1 MQRDGHIRL
10 LPIQVANKI
19 AAGEVVERPASVVK
33 ELLENAIDAGASR
46 IDVTVTAGGRNLVE
60 VRDNGCGMNRDDA
73 LLSLERQATSKIRDV
88 DDIEHIDTLGFRG
101 EAIPSIASV
110 SRFILK
116 TRRAADE
123 SGTELTVV
131 GGSLQDVREAGLP
144 PGTTIEVRDLFFN
157 VPARRKFLRAY
168 QTEQAHIRTIFTV
181 HALAHPNIG
190 MSLTSDGRELT
201 RLPPDA
207 TLEERV
213 RDLFGPDFC
222 ADLRVVDDTSN
233 AIRVHGFVSLP
244 NQLRNDRSEQ
254 YIFINGRPAT
264 APVILYALREAYP
277 PLAAERK
284 PIVLLFIEM
293 PPEGVDVNV
302 HPTKREVR
310 FHKPA
315 EVREA
320 IIRAIRIALQRTEER
335 VQNAGVPTIPDAAP
349 HTPSE
354 IIEGQQP
361 IPNQGENSQPPG
373 SATAGSQPTSAEG
386 VAPFPSR
393 GTPLPPS
400 PSFAYPLR
408 VPQAPVGTG
417 LPLFPTSQRQPES
430 SWRPDFSATDISRTP
445 TPSGS
450 SQQAPWQWC
459 RVLGMLEGG
468 YALLETEDGHVT
480 LDPRAARERVLFEQL
495 MANHDKDEAFS
506 QRLLL
511 PETVQLPPAD
521 SARLAKH
528 LEVLQ
533 AMGFAVDSF
542 GDSDHFVI
550 EALPSL
556 LGDVSCRELL
566 ANIAHDLENAG
577 VRRGTEKWREEI
589 IAKAACRVMVGQ
601 TRTATLPEIEKLVAA
616 LVKTRMPYTC
626 PRGRPTMI
634 FTSYRE
640 LDRKFGK

>member
-46 IDVTVTAGGRNLVE
+46 IDVTVTAGGRKLVE
-60 VRDNGCGMNRDDA
+60 IRDNGCGMNRDDA

-123 SGTELTVV
+123 SGTELTVI

-181 HALAHPNIG
+181 HALAHPKIG

-201 RLPPDA
+201 RLPADA

-222 ADLRVVDDTSN
+222 ADLRMVDSTSN
-233 AIRVHGFVSLP
+233 GVRVHGFVSLP

-315 EVREA
+315 EVRES
-320 IIRAIRIALQRTEER
+320 IIRAIRLALQSGESSTTPDSRPSEAPAPE
-335 VQNAGVPTIPDAAP
+335 PTDASSVVSP
-349 HTPSE
+349 TPS
-354 IIEGQQP
+354 
-361 IPNQGENSQPPG
+361 
-373 SATAGSQPTSAEG
+373 SASLPESP
-386 VAPFPSR
+386 VRF
-393 GTPLPPS
+393 TPLS
-400 PSFAYPLR
+400 PSSSFPYPLR
-408 VPQAPVGTG
+408 VPNVPTGTG
-417 LPLFPTSQRQPES
+417 LPLFPKRDEAS
-430 SWRPDFSATDISRTP
+430 
-445 TPSGS
+445 TPSIEIQSDQPFVHTSHETSGAS
-450 SQQAPWQWC
+450 APWQWC
-459 RVLGMLEGG
+459 RVLGILNGG
-468 YALLETEDGHVT
+468 YALLETEDGFVT

-495 MANHDKDEAFS
+495 MANHDKDDAFS

-521 SARLAKH
+521 SARLTKH

-533 AMGFAVDSF
+533 AMGFGVDAF

-550 EALPSL
+550 ESLPSI

-601 TRTATLPEIEKLVAA
+601 TRTATIPEIEKLVAA

-626 PRGRPTMI
+626 PRGKPTMI

>member
-46 IDVTVTAGGRNLVE
+46 IDVTVTAGGRKLVE

-123 SGTELTVV
+123 SGTELTVI

-144 PGTTIEVRDLFFN
+144 PGTTIEIRDLFFN

-181 HALAHPNIG
+181 HALAHPKIG

-201 RLPPDA
+201 RLPSDA

-222 ADLRVVDDTSN
+222 ADLRMVESTSN
-233 AIRVHGFVSLP
+233 GVRVHGFVSLP

-320 IIRAIRIALQRTEER
+320 IIRAIRLALQGGETS
-335 VQNAGVPTIPDAAP
+335 
-349 HTPSE
+349 TPSDSRPSE
-354 IIEGQQP
+354 APAPEAADTASAVSP
-361 IPNQGENSQPPG
+361 TPSSSSIPEPP
-373 SATAGSQPTSAEG
+373 
-386 VAPFPSR
+386 VRF
-393 GTPLPPS
+393 TPLPS
-400 PSFAYPLR
+400 TTSFSYPLK
-408 VPQAPVGTG
+408 VPSMPTGTG
-417 LPLFPTSQRQPES
+417 LPLFPKRDEPSTPSTGFQSDQSFVHTSHG
-430 SWRPDFSATDISRTP
+430 T
-445 TPSGS
+445 SGS
-450 SQQAPWQWC
+450 SAPWQWC
-459 RVLGMLEGG
+459 RVLGILNGG
-468 YALLETEDGHVT
+468 YALLETEDGFVT

-495 MANHDKDEAFS
+495 MADHDKDDAFS

-521 SARLAKH
+521 SARLTKH

-533 AMGFAVDSF
+533 AMGFGVDAF

-550 EALPSL
+550 ESLPSI

-601 TRTATLPEIEKLVAA
+601 TRIATIPEIEKLVAA

-626 PRGRPTMI
+626 PRGKPTMI